1 MKSAF
6 LNRLALAVLPRVGAG
21 AISVLGRTMAIRTEG
36 AAVVDDLYR
45 QGRSIIIA
53 FWHGR
58 QLMMPLA
65 YRGRKAY
72 ILISQHRDGE
82 LIQRIVSRFGFHAVR
97 GSTTRGGASA
107 LRRLIVVGRAG
118 GDVVVTP
125 DGPKGPRQ
133 VAQPGVVQLA
143 KATGLP
149 IVPLT
154 FACSKKKSS
163 AVGTAFSSRIHSAV
177 GCSSGASH
185 CGSRPTPRRM
195 TSKPDGAT
203 WRRS

>member
-1 MKSAF
+1 MKSRV
-6 LNRLALAVLPRVGAG
+6 LNRLALGVLPRVGAS
-21 AISVLGRTMAIRTEG
+21 AISVLGKTMAIRTEG
-36 AAVVDDLYR
+36 GESIDDLYR
-45 QGRSIIIA
+45 QGLAIIIA

-65 YRGRKAY
+65 YRGRHVS

-82 LIQRIVSRFGFHAVR
+82 LIQRVVSRFGFHAVR
-97 GSTTRGGASA
+97 GSTTRGGAAA
-107 LRRLIVVGRAG
+107 LRRLIAVGRQG
-118 GDVVVTP
+118 GDIAVTP

-133 VAQPGVVQLA
+133 IAQPGVVHLA

-185 CGSRPTPRRM
+185 CGSRPRPRRM